1 LRPNYATFHRDRG
14 FHERLPAPGSSKA
27 GVGDHENLIHQLRNP
42 GKESA
47 AEVAEQSRLI
57 GSLLLKLR
65 PYRIRADYNLEGD
78 VEMRDVHDA
87 DSLPARIL
95 NMTDPK

>member
-1 LRPNYATFHRDRG
+1 
-14 FHERLPAPGSSKA
+14 
-27 GVGDHENLIHQLRNP
+27 
-42 GKESA
+42 
-47 AEVAEQSRLI
+47 
-57 GSLLLKLR
+57 LLLKLR